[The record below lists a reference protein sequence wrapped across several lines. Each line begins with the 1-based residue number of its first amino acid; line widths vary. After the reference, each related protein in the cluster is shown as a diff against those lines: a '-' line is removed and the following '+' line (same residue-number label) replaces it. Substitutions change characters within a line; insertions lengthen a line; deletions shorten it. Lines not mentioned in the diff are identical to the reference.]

1 MKYLKNVIILIVLLT
16 LTFCSSKDEK
26 MIYSEAKN
34 LIKAGK
40 YDEAVVKFEE
50 IVNHYP
56 KSTVA
61 DSSFFEIAK
70 LYQGQVIKNV
80 KHMESLNKAVD
91 SYKKIYENYPNSK
104 LAESSLF
111 MSAFILANEIRNFPL
126 AEKTYKLY
134 LEKYPNGELADDAKM
149 ELQNLGKS
157 PEDILRNQ
165 NTL

>member
-16 LTFCSSKDEK
+16 LAFCSSKDEK
-26 MIYSEAKN
+26 MIYGEAKN

-50 IVNHYP
+50 IVNNYP

-61 DSSFFEIAK
+61 DSSLFEIAK